1 MQFVDC
7 LSIWGFSLCLSPFA
21 YHLVVSLLFTFRE
34 HLKHIRRM
42 CSVQDSVLPQGVGLR
57 KPHITLRSSPPRSF
71 LLSPRAFLLTPHFSP
86 FFRTFLAHLPGEL
99 VDKSGKECIL
109 GDVFEVSVLREGMF
123 FGILYMFIG
132 KQGVRVWNKSRS

>member
-1 MQFVDC
+1 MAYYF
-7 LSIWGFSLCLSPFA
+7 LA
-21 YHLVVSLLFTFRE
+21 YHPVVEPPFTFRE
-34 HLKHIRRM
+34 HLKHIRQD
-42 CSVQDSVLPQGVGLR
+42 VQRAGLTPAAGCGAAQS
-57 KPHITLRSSPPRSF
+57 PHHASFFIPPRSF
-71 LLSPRAFLLTPHFSP
+71 LLSPLSFLLTSP
-86 FFRTFLAHLPGEL
+86 FFRSHLAHLLGEL